1 MWNLFC
7 HSVHSQILHGFR
19 KFRTRSPRVRY
30 AITRNAPSGSLTA
43 PWPLNLCCSGTCR
56 SSRTHWRASTRTDR
70 CPPSCAI
77 LPVQPSSCRHC
88 ATKLA
93 SKFELSAKSKSWCQ
107 SAPTHNFRLK
117 TTSSATM
124 WIIYIILDIN
134 PADFLFTFFPL
145 EPNVVGARSK
155 SFDLFDLQLANWSKK
170 NDRWLQTLTVF
181 GQKKRP
187 QLLSKFYFET
197 KLCYQTSS
205 TCTKQNKLRSSLK
218 PLHWSFVKWSIS
230 KKNALIICKM
240 ITFQKKNGTDHL

>member
-77 LPVQPSSCRHC
+77 LPVQPPSCRHC

-107 SAPTHNFRLK
+107 NAPSHNFRLK
-117 TTSSATM
+117 TKSSATM
-124 WIIYIILDIN
+124 RIIYIILDIN
-134 PADFLFTFFPL
+134 PADLFFTFFPL
-145 EPNVVGARSK
+145 EPNVVVVTSK
-155 SFDLFDLQLANWSKK
+155 NFDLFDLQLANWSKK
-170 NDRWLQTLTVF
+170 TTADFKHLQYLVQKNDLNCFQNST
-181 GQKKRP
+181 
-187 QLLSKFYFET
+187 SKQNSAT
-197 KLCYQTSS
+197 KLAAHAP
-205 TCTKQNKLRSSLK
+205 NKT
-218 PLHWSFVKWSIS
+218 
-230 KKNALIICKM
+230 NYGALWNHC
-240 ITFQKKNGTDHL
+240 TDHLWNDHFP